1 MGAIREKLYGCGGES
16 EWIDVG
22 VGLRK
27 SCSSISTN
35 SFVFLCLF
43 FHAYCFACLV
53 IFLSKAYEA
62 MMISL
67 FLFVSYFFWNPVSSY
82 DFLDDF
88 MKIEIQ
94 IN

>member
-1 MGAIREKLYGCGGES
+1 MLEWDLGKVVLLLVLIALYFCA
-16 EWIDVG
+16 
-22 VGLRK
+22 
-27 SCSSISTN
+27 
-35 SFVFLCLF
+35 SFSMHIAL
-43 FHAYCFACLV
+43 LV